1 MLIPR
6 DGNLYRKILLQLI
19 TRINLLELAKKTSKA
34 NANELNDSEKLTT
47 DKNREENTWKRIE
60 QLFGPKGI
68 VAGLMAIIAGAI
80 GVYNLINPSIED
92 KLIEA
97 DNAINT
103 GNLAKGVTILQGI
116 NDFQD
121 SQWRV
126 VKMLAKGI
134 TMKSHAPDPL
144 NVKSVIPVPPEVK
157 EALDIIKGRTLE
169 NDRKDKLYKSGN
181 TAIDLRKTNLH
192 NIDFIKANLANINLS
207 QSSLLFTNLS
217 GADLKGA
224 YLRGTYLRSA
234 NLIGA
239 DLENVR
245 FDSNLQDKKGHIVR
259 TDFIEAELL
268 NANLNNADF
277 YEVKFFGDNLNK
289 AELAKAKLNTKR
301 KIKGACNW
309 HLAKRYSPS
318 IERLRERKNMGK
330 QLDGRDECKKFISK
344 LHKVD

>member
-144 NVKSVIPVPPEVK
+144 NIKPESIIPVPPEVK
-157 EALDIIKGRTLE
+157 GALDIIKGRTVKK
-169 NDRKDKLYKSGN
+169 DSKDKLYKFGN

-192 NIDFIKANLANINLS
+192 SINFIKAELAQVNFS
-207 QSSLLFTNLS
+207 QSSLYLTNLS

-224 YLRGTYLRSA
+224 YLRGTFLRGGSLA
-234 NLIGA
+234 GA
-239 DLENVR
+239 DLENAR
-245 FDSNLQDKKGHIVR
+245 FDSNLRNRKGHIVR
-259 TDFIEAELL
+259 ADLIGVSLL
-268 NANLNNADF
+268 NANLNKANLSG
-277 YEVKFFGDNLNK
+277 VMFFDDTLVGN
-289 AELAKAKLNTKR
+289 ELKGAKSSAKQNIQK
-301 KIKGACNW
+301 ACNW
-309 HLAKRYSPS
+309 HLAKYSS
-318 IERLRERKNMGK
+318 DMEKILGVREMDNK
-330 QLDGRDECKKFISK
+330 LDQRPECQK
-344 LHKVD
+344 LPR